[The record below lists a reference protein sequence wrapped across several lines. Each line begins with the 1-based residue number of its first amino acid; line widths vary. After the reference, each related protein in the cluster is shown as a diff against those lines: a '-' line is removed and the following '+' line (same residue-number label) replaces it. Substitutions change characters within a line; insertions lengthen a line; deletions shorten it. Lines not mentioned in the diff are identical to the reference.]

1 MTPSVRALLSTL
13 SERSIDYAC
22 AQGWITFPIFRMSLL
37 CCNTTSLT
45 EFLSFPPTWP
55 VFTPASKLA
64 GWLESYAQNL
74 DLNVWTSS
82 TVISARPSGVNVE
95 NGWDVVIRCAG
106 GTIREFKN
114 VQHLVLAT
122 GLGGGNWN
130 YPQIPGMVG
139 L

>member
-1 MTPSVRALLSTL
+1 MDHLPYLSYVAFELKHTLLMG
-13 SERSIDYAC
+13 C
-22 AQGWITFPIFRMSLL
+22 F
-37 CCNTTSLT
+37 
-45 EFLSFPPTWP
+45 SFPPTWP
-55 VFTPASKLA
+55 VFTPAWKLA

-82 TVISARPSGVNVE
+82 TVISARPSSLNDE
-95 NGWDVVIRCAG
+95 NGWDVVIRGPG
-106 GTIREFKN
+106 GTIREFKD

-130 YPQIPGMVG
+130 YPKISGMVG